1 MEYNE
6 VQLKDF
12 KKAELELSGE
22 EQVFISQKDKTR
34 NTLLSKIKDFIIGT
48 NTMGTTATDVTGAV
62 KELNDKIGSVEKEG
76 SVIAHLNEK
85 LSLFIGETLPDEKD
99 DKTLYFKVTD
109 TINIS
114 NNGPIKASPTM
125 GLKEV

>member
-1 MEYNE
+1 MESYE

-12 KKAELELSGE
+12 KNAEQELTGKE
-22 EQVFISQKDKTR
+22 RVFISQYNNTR
-34 NTLLSKIKDFIIGT
+34 A
-48 NTMGTTATDVTGAV
+48 TTIDEIRKPLA
-62 KELNDKIGSVEKEG
+62 EQ
-76 SVIAHLNEK
+76 LNEK